1 MCGRDYVDDETA
13 KEIEKIV
20 RSVDEKLK
28 KEAAKG
34 IKLQAKDIHPTDQAP
49 VLVSSAG
56 GLRCELQKWGFP
68 GFVDK
73 QLVINAR
80 SESAMEK
87 KMFCD
92 SVEHRRAVIPAA
104 GFYEWN
110 RHKEKSTFT
119 RKDSPVLYM
128 AGIYSRYE
136 NEDRFVILTTAANE
150 SMEPVHDRMPLI
162 LNKDEIMPWLLERSR
177 TEEFLA
183 KVPCQLKRATEFE
196 QLTLF

>member
-1 MCGRDYVDDETA
+1 MCGRYYVDDETA

-28 KEAAKG
+28 KEAAQSSKFS
-34 IKLQAKDIHPTDQAP
+34 IKDIHPTECAP
-49 VLVSSAG
+49 VLVASAA
-56 GLRCELQKWGFP
+56 GLHCELKRWGFP
-68 GFVDK
+68 GFMDK

-92 SVEHRRAVIPAA
+92 AVEHRRIVIPAA

-110 RHKEKSTFT
+110 KQKERSTFT

-128 AGIYSRYE
+128 AGIYSKYE
-136 NEDRFVILTTAANE
+136 DEDRFVILTTAANE

-162 LNKDEIMPWLLERSR
+162 LDKHEILPWLTERSK
-177 TEEFLA
+177 TEEFLV
-183 KVPCQLKRATEFE
+183 KVPCQLNRSTEFE
-196 QLTLF
+196 QITLF

>member
-1 MCGRDYVDDETA
+1 MCGRYYVDDETA

-28 KEAAKG
+28 KKAAQSG
-34 IKLQAKDIHPTDQAP
+34 KLPTKDIHPTETAP
-49 VLVSSAG
+49 VLVASEG
-56 GLRCELQKWGFP
+56 GLRCEIKRWGFP
-68 GFVDK
+68 GFTDK

-87 KMFCD
+87 KLFCEA
-92 SVEHRRAVIPAA
+92 VEHRRIVIPAA

-110 RHKEKSTFT
+110 RQKEKSTFT

-128 AGIYSRYE
+128 AGIYNKYGE
-136 NEDRFVILTTAANE
+136 EERFVILTTAANE

-162 LNKDEIMPWLLERSR
+162 LDEDEILPWLTESGK
-177 TEEFLA
+177 TEELLG
-183 KVPCQLKRATEFE
+183 KVPCQLNSSTEFE

>member
-1 MCGRDYVDDETA
+1 MCGRYYVDDETA

-28 KEAAKG
+28 KEAEQG
-34 IKLQAKDIHPTDQAP
+34 IKLQAKDIHPTEYAP
-49 VLVSSAG
+49 VLLSSTD
-56 GLRCELQKWGFP
+56 GLRCELKKWGFP
-68 GFVDK
+68 GFMDK

-92 SVEHRRAVIPAA
+92 AVENRRIVIPAA

-110 RHKEKSTFT
+110 KQKEKSTFT
-119 RKDSPVLYM
+119 RKDNPVLYM
-128 AGIYSRYE
+128 AGIYTKYE
-136 NEDRFVILTTAANE
+136 DEDRFVILTTAANE

-162 LNKDEIMPWLLERSR
+162 LEEKEILPWLTERSK
-177 TEEFLA
+177 TEVFLE
-183 KVPCQLKRATEFE
+183 KVPCQLNRTTEFE
-196 QLTLF
+196 QMTLF